1 MDKDTVIQ
9 LLIEIKEELSAIR
22 AENQGKAEDI
32 RELEVEMKDLNK
44 KVNWAH
50 GVLAAI
56 VFAVTI
62 VAAVTKA
69 LFK

>member
-1 MDKDTVIQ
+1 MDRDTIVQ

-22 AENQGKAEDI
+22 TENLGKAESI
-32 RELEVEMKDLNK
+32 KELENDVKNLNK

-50 GVLAAI
+50 GVLAAF
-56 VFAVTI
+56 VFVVTI

-69 LFK
+69 IFR